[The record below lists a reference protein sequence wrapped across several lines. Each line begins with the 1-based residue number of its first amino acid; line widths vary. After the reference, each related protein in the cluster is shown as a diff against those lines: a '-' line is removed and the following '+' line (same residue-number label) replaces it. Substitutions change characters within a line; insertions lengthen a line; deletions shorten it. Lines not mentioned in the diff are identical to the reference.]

1 MQKLKAFSTVLTLVF
16 IAQGVAT
23 TALMLIPLFDKPDI
37 ANYILA
43 GVFWLSLLGEIILF
57 KLCTI
62 ERIKYEQKN
71 GIKHRQKLPNGLI
84 TFTSNVEAT
93 TADIALLLSALSLA
107 IVAIFK
113 LRSNGF
119 MLLIIVM
126 LFLSM
131 NLHCILNSRNYRYY
145 KWYRKAIRKGVR
157 KHE

>member
-1 MQKLKAFSTVLTLVF
+1 MRKLRAFTVALALVF
-16 IAQGVAT
+16 ITLGVAT
-23 TALMLIPLFDKPDI
+23 TALLLIPLFGKPDL

-43 GVFWLSLLGEIILF
+43 GVFWLSFLGEIISF
-57 KLCTI
+57 KICTI

-71 GIKHRQKLPNGLI
+71 GIKHRQKLPNGLF

-93 TADIALLLSALSLA
+93 TADIALLLAALSLA

-119 MLLIIVM
+119 MLLIIVV

>member
-1 MQKLKAFSTVLTLVF
+1 MRTLRAFTVALTLVF
-16 IAQGVAT
+16 ITLGVAT
-23 TALMLIPLFDKPDI
+23 TALLLIPLFEKPDL

-43 GVFWLSLLGEIILF
+43 GIFWLSLLGEMISF
-57 KLCTI
+57 KICTI
-62 ERIKYEQKN
+62 ERIKYEQKD
-71 GIKHRQKLPNGLI
+71 GIKHRQKLPIGLI
-84 TFTSNVEAT
+84 TFTSNIEAT
-93 TADIALLLSALSLA
+93 IADIVLLLSALSLA
-107 IVAIFK
+107 VVAIFK

-119 MLLIIVM
+119 MLLIIVL